1 MKREVCIGIMIFYV
15 KFCYLKKSK
24 ALPRKYKTLWI
35 STLSWRWCCPQESW
49 TMNWFKLLEEA
60 EWWLN
65 TINIS
70 KMMDRRQIL
79 QFWNFENGAPYHIK
93 SELASLKWSVVR
105 YLIFWYLATWHDV
118 SFTFSQFN
126 IVWYHPA
133 DLVWL

>member
-1 MKREVCIGIMIFYV
+1 MKRGVCIGIMIFYG

-24 ALPRKYKTLWI
+24 ALLRKYKTLWI
-35 STLSWRWCCPQESW
+35 SNLSWICCPQESW

-79 QFWNFENGAPYHIK
+79 RFWSFENGAPYHIK
-93 SELASLKWSVVR
+93 SELASLKCSVVL

-118 SFTFSQFN
+118 SFTFSQLN
-126 IVWYHPA
+126 TVWYDPA